1 LDGVRG
7 TAILLV
13 VLCHAAL
20 MSPTPAGIVG
30 HTVHDALLSG
40 WMGVDVFF
48 VLSGFLITGILVD
61 ARGDGE
67 RPPPGY
73 FRSFY
78 ARRVLRIFPLY
89 YLFVTSALLVAH
101 ANGKPAEHGTWWYWI
116 FLPNV
121 LMARYGW
128 LAATPGTGHLWS
140 LAVEEQFYIVWP
152 TLIAWLPR
160 RSMWVTC
167 LALLVASPL
176 LRIALVTQ
184 GHGVAAYTLT
194 FARADALAFGACVA
208 LLVRDERRRYIGQAR
223 IVAGVAALVLIAFLM
238 QDRLSEPYGVWG
250 LIGGSEPIAI
260 LTASCI
266 YLIVADDALRRLANP
281 VMVSF
286 GKYSYAMYLVHVPI
300 RMTIVRWVAAHV
312 TGDWAI
318 LAANY
323 AGLLAASWAMA
334 WVSWR
339 VIERPAL
346 SLKRFVPMPVSAEL
360 PAA

>member
-1 LDGVRG
+1 
-7 TAILLV
+7 LV
-13 VLCHAAL
+13 VLCHAAQ
-20 MSPTPAGIVG
+20 MSPTPLGIVG

-101 ANGKPAEHGTWWYWI
+101 VSGKPAEHGTWWYWV

-152 TLIAWLPR
+152 ALIAWLPR
-160 RSMWVTC
+160 RTIWVVC
-167 LALLVASPL
+167 LSLLIGSPL
-176 LRIALVTQ
+176 LRIALVGQT
-184 GHGVAAYTLT
+184 HGVAAYTLT
-194 FARADALAFGACVA
+194 IARADALAYGACVA
-208 LLVRDERRRYIGQAR
+208 LLVRDQRRRHVGQAR
-223 IVAGVAALVLIAFLM
+223 LIAAAALVCLIAFLTM
-238 QDRLSEPYGVWG
+238 DRLSEPYGLWG
-250 LIGGSEPIAI
+250 LLGGSETMAI

-266 YLIVADDALRRLANP
+266 YLIVVDNGLRWLANP
-281 VMVSF
+281 FMVSC
-286 GKYSYAMYLVHVPI
+286 GRYSYAMYLVHVPI
-300 RMTIVRWVAAHV
+300 RMTIVHWVAAHV
-312 TGDWAI
+312 TGAFPI
-318 LAANY
+318 LAATFV
-323 AGLLAASWAMA
+323 GMLAVSWAMA

-339 VIERPAL
+339 VIEQPAL
-346 SLKRFVPMPVSAEL
+346 SLKRFVPMPTPVTAVS